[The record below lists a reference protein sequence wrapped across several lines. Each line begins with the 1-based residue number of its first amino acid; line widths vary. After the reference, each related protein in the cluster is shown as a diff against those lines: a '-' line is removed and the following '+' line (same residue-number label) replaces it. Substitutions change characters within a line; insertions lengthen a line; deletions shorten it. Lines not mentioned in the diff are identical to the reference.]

1 MRYLVTGSQMR
12 AIDQD
17 TIQNIGI
24 PSLMLMERAAEC
36 VARKAEQLCDQ
47 KTLQIL
53 AICGV
58 GNNGADGVAAA
69 RMLYLHGFDVLV
81 VVVGNEAHATKEF
94 EVQKGIAEKLEIPVV
109 DWEHFLHGEDE
120 QKAGD
125 RAIID
130 AVFGVGLSRDV
141 EGTYAEVLDWINK
154 AETEWVL
161 AVDMPSGI
169 HSDTGAVMGTA
180 VKADVT
186 VTFGYEKMGSALY
199 PGRGYCGQTEVC
211 DIGFP
216 ELSRKKAGAEQFTYD
231 PEDLNRIPARPA
243 YSNKGTFGKVLVV
256 AGSAD
261 MSGAAYLCA
270 KAAYSMGAGLV
281 KIMTPQENRQILQT
295 LLPEAILSSYR
306 NGQEP
311 ENLEKLS
318 SQVEKNCGWADVI
331 VLGPGMGQ
339 GSTAK
344 FLVQEFLSNAYVP
357 MIIDAD
363 GLNIIASDPDLT
375 GFYTENLILT
385 PHLGEMARL
394 TGKTVPEI
402 QEDLPSCGAQ
412 YSSDSGVICVLKD
425 AATVVTGRDG
435 QCYVNS
441 SGNSAMAKAGSGD
454 VLSGTIAGLLA
465 LGMENWDAAV
475 LGVYIH
481 GTAGDRVL
489 EKKGSHGLLARDL
502 TEEIAAITTEIEKDE
517 PVREH
522 CAIEDRICFRRK

>member
-24 PSLMLMERAAEC
+24 PSLVLMERAAEC

-125 RAIID
+125 CAIID

-306 NGQEP
+306 YGQEP
-311 ENLEKLS
+311 ENLE
-318 SQVEKNCGWADVI
+318 N
-331 VLGPGMGQ
+331 
-339 GSTAK
+339 
-344 FLVQEFLSNAYVP
+344 
-357 MIIDAD
+357 
-363 GLNIIASDPDLT
+363 
-375 GFYTENLILT
+375 
-385 PHLGEMARL
+385 
-394 TGKTVPEI
+394 
-402 QEDLPSCGAQ
+402 
-412 YSSDSGVICVLKD
+412 
-425 AATVVTGRDG
+425 
-435 QCYVNS
+435 
-441 SGNSAMAKAGSGD
+441 
-454 VLSGTIAGLLA
+454 
-465 LGMENWDAAV
+465 
-475 LGVYIH
+475 
-481 GTAGDRVL
+481 
-489 EKKGSHGLLARDL
+489 
-502 TEEIAAITTEIEKDE
+502 
-517 PVREH
+517 
-522 CAIEDRICFRRK
+522 